1 MQYKQQR
8 RIRSQ
13 VLAIALRYPLG
24 VIATLM
30 WGIFGGQA
38 VLARPILNQPPETL
52 HQYFGQPIERTTI
65 GTSPTGQPQIRERY
79 DSSALRQAVPSLSEQ
94 TTFSVIF
101 AAGRSQTLIVD
112 NGPVPSF
119 EPDVGRALFRYFWNY
134 EAPIWYELSGAPR
147 GFEGLSRRRGCLGDG
162 VRVDWEQ
169 AAVTISLAMSYDR
182 ACEPP
187 YPTFGDL
194 EKHWSKHYVEA
205 LRERKI
211 VNGYPD
217 GTFRPNRP
225 VTRAE
230 FAALIAGA
238 FAPEASRQASA
249 FRDVASNFWGARAID
264 QIAQGGFMVGYPNG
278 TFRPQAEIS
287 RLQVYLALASGLKL
301 PPGDREHLN
310 LFQDGRDVPD
320 YAQATI
326 AGALEKTLII
336 NYPRINILDL
346 GRPATRADVAAA
358 IYRGLVVQ
366 GKAEPLSPYRSYIPK
381 VLVSVA
387 DSDYTAIEQQL
398 AARRFRAADEL
409 TRQALAQVIA
419 EANRWS
425 EIEAAIAQFPCQDLR
440 HIDRLWREAS
450 NGKFGIMAQ
459 AELWHQFKADP
470 NQPTA
475 IAAYQRFG
483 EQIGWVTPGERSW
496 DYRHRI
502 WEELTF
508 DLTAPKSHLPALG
521 VWGVGRWEEGV
532 MGPPPGAPIDIG
544 GWDVVASQ
552 ATEWW
557 QRARVCQSASA
568 D

>member
-1 MQYKQQR
+1 MQDKQQR
-8 RIRSQ
+8 RIGLQ

-24 VIATLM
+24 VIAILM

-65 GTSPTGQPQIRERY
+65 GTSPTGQPQIREQY

-112 NGPVPSF
+112 NGPIPSF

-134 EAPIWYELSGAPR
+134 EAPIWYELTGAPR

-169 AAVTISLAMSYDR
+169 AAVVISLAMSYDR

-194 EKHWSKHYVEA
+194 EQHWSKHYVEA
-205 LRERKI
+205 LRERRI

-217 GTFRPNRP
+217 GTFRPNH
-225 VTRAE
+225 
-230 FAALIAGA
+230 
-238 FAPEASRQASA
+238 
-249 FRDVASNFWGARAID
+249 
-264 QIAQGGFMVGYPNG
+264 
-278 TFRPQAEIS
+278 
-287 RLQVYLALASGLKL
+287 LK
-301 PPGDREHLN
+301 
-310 LFQDGRDVPD
+310 LFQDGRNVPD

-326 AGALEKTLII
+326 AGALEKTLMI

-366 GKAEPLSPYRSYIPK
+366 GKAEPLSPYRAYIPK

-419 EANRWS
+419 EANHWS
-425 EIEAAIAQFPCQDLR
+425 ERQAAIAQFPCQDLR

-450 NGKFGIMAQ
+450 NGKFGIMDQ

-470 NQPTA
+470 NHPTA
-475 IAAYQRFG
+475 IAVYRKFG
-483 EQIGWVTPGERSW
+483 EQIGWISPGERSW

-544 GWDVVASQ
+544 GWDVVASR

-557 QRARVCQSASA
+557 QRARVCQSATS
-568 D
+568 DRVGVNL